1 METQAGFLI
10 SQIKQIGGRVFEKI
24 LAQEQIDEFNGAQGK
39 ILYVLWQ
46 KDHISI
52 VELSTLVGLAKTTLT
67 SMLDRMEENGLI
79 KRVPDANDRR
89 KCILILTER
98 AKNLKEK
105 YEQVSQSMNDIY
117 YQGFCE
123 EEIVEFEQYLQR
135 VLSNIKEKS

>member
-1 METQAGFLI
+1 MKTQAGFLI

-46 KDHISI
+46 KDNISI
-52 VELSTLVGLAKTTLT
+52 VELSKSVGLAKTTLT

-79 KRVPDANDRR
+79 KRLPDANDRR
-89 KCILILTER
+89 KSILILTDHAR
-98 AKNLKEK
+98 GLQEK
-105 YEQVSQSMNDIY
+105 YEQVSQKMNDIY

-123 EEIVEFEQYLQR
+123 EEIVEFEQYLHR
-135 VLSNIKEKS
+135 ILNNIREKG